1 MFHWQLTR
9 NKHPYPMPLFYGSYL
24 SPFWVART
32 RCHSLGGLQVIEMYC
47 SQFSG
52 YKSEIGVPAWLGEGP
67 LLGLELLVVCR
78 HSGRVCRTLWGLYK
92 SPYPIH
98 KGLWPNHL
106 PKALPLIPS
115 PLGIKISADEFG
127 FRLQQ
132 LIIIF
137 CTSFPSS
144 YFCLAKFQPRINP
157 ALHFHHASTWELNMS
172 GENAHPDGSL
182 LVKCTTTNLPKFFIQ
197 LAKLFFLIHSLCLDN
212 YFTPLL
218 TSLLK
223 PLTLPSCIL
232 PLCR

>member
-9 NKHPYPMPLFYGSYL
+9 NKHPYPMPLFYGSYH

-32 RCHSLGGLQVIEMYC
+32 RCHSLGDLQVIEMYC

-52 YKSEIGVPAWLGEGP
+52 CKSEIGVPAWLGEGP
-67 LLGLELLVVCR
+67 LLGLKLLVVCR
-78 HSGRVCRTLWGLYK
+78 HNGRVYRTLWGLYK

-106 PKALPLIPS
+106 PKASPLIPS
-115 PLGIKISADEFG
+115 PLDIKISADEFG

-157 ALHFHHASTWELNMS
+157 ALHLHHASTWELNMS
-172 GENAHPDGSL
+172 GENAHPDGPL
-182 LVKCTTTNLPKFFIQ
+182 LVKWTTTNLPKFFIQ
-197 LAKLFFLIHSLCLDN
+197 LAKLFFLIHSLCVDN

-218 TSLLK
+218 TSLL
-223 PLTLPSCIL
+223 
-232 PLCR
+232 